1 MNILLSLFPLQQGA
15 MIRLEDPT
23 ISTRDIVIGLIVA
36 FVIIGGLIILNAT
49 SKKPGISGAK
59 KGGVGGGSSGSG
71 GYSFFQSMAL
81 HKIARTIGLNRD
93 QTKMLDFVFRLDD
106 VVEPERSI
114 NTPALLDRHFRKAY
128 RVIENAATL
137 SAETQRK
144 LGVLFSTRNMLENSI
159 LSSVTS
165 TKMLRDDT
173 TFMINTGK
181 EKVNVHLVNTKGDY
195 ILVEP
200 PRNVL
205 GSQIKIQRGTRLIVL
220 FFNKSN
226 KGFSFETRVIGYSNK
241 DGRATMLIAHS
252 NHLRFLS
259 QRRYRRRQATI
270 PVSFFLVLVEGSGK
284 KQRLIVDKR
293 RFQGNIADVS
303 VGGCSIKVM
312 SPVQVGARFK
322 IEFMAGDSNVA
333 ALGQVLRTNRTG
345 MNTIIHIKFLKLS
358 QKSMNAINSFVYEYA
373 RE

>member
-1 MNILLSLFPLQQGA
+1 MIFSILYPLQ
-15 MIRLEDPT
+15 
-23 ISTRDIVIGLIVA
+23 ISATDFNMDNVA
-36 FVIIGGLIILNAT
+36 SPKQVIIGFCVIAAIIVFLALLNSKKGPIPT
-49 SKKPGISGAK
+49 SKK
-59 KGGVGGGSSGSG
+59 KGGSG
-71 GYSFFQSMAL
+71 GGVSSAAGGGISLFSSFKL
-81 HKIARTIGLNRD
+81 RGIARNIGLNHD
-93 QTKMLDFVFRLDD
+93 QFKMLDYAFRVDAAAD
-106 VVEPERSI
+106 PEKSI
-114 NTPALLDRHFRKAY
+114 ATPALLDRHFKRAF
-128 RVIENAATL
+128 RIL
-137 SAETQRK
+137 DQDSAPETQRK
-144 LGVLFSTRNMLENSI
+144 IAVLFSARNALENSVFGALTSSRQI
-159 LSSVTS
+159 SNDTVFTIISGKDKINVALLSA
-165 TKMLRDDT
+165 KGE
-173 TFMINTGK
+173 N
-181 EKVNVHLVNTKGDY
+181 LV
-195 ILVEP
+195 VEAP
-200 PRNVL
+200 KTVL
-205 GSQIKIQRGTRLIVL
+205 GSQIKMQRGAKLNVL